1 MMNMND
7 AIAKLLEESNNLR
20 KKHTSLS
27 SSRLKHQHRLTTN
40 ALAPILSILMQGDVT
55 IDVYI
60 FAIVVDADDKE
71 RRQHIPDSWQGRV
84 RHIPDGPTVGPT
96 SFMET
101 LETSG
106 SNYQL
111 KADII
116 CDISAAQR
124 HALIFTFCKR
134 LSGFI
139 SGDHRYG
146 LALTPQCPHPS
157 VDGFPRSFSPSLVTQ
172 KALVPSDSPPQSF
185 LHRSARKGGQFH
197 CSEGRPSIHEIF

>member
-1 MMNMND
+1 
-7 AIAKLLEESNNLR
+7 
-20 KKHTSLS
+20 
-27 SSRLKHQHRLTTN
+27 
-40 ALAPILSILMQGDVT
+40 MQGGVT

-60 FAIVVDADDKE
+60 FAIVSMSVVAGDDKAGQE
-71 RRQHIPDSWQGRV
+71 HIPDSWQGRV

-101 LETSG
+101 LETTG

-111 KADII
+111 KPDII
-116 CDISAAQR
+116 CDVSAAQR
-124 HALIFTFCKR
+124 LALIFTFCKR

-157 VDGFPRSFSPSLVTQ
+157 VDGFPR
-172 KALVPSDSPPQSF
+172 
-185 LHRSARKGGQFH
+185 
-197 CSEGRPSIHEIF
+197 

>member
-1 MMNMND
+1 MND
-7 AIAKLLEESNNLR
+7 EHEWCDSQTFGGIQRFEE
-20 KKHTSLS
+20 KYISLS

-116 CDISAAQR
+116 CDVSAAQR
-124 HALIFTFCKR
+124 LALIFTFCKR

-146 LALTPQCPHPS
+146 LALSRS
-157 VDGFPRSFSPSLVTQ
+157 VDGFSCWAPSLVTQ